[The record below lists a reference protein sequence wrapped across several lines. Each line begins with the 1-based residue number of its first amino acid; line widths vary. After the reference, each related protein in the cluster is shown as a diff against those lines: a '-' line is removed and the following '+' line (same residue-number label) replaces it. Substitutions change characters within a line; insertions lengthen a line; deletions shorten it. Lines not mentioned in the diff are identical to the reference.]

1 MIFAIPA
8 QCPWCGEHN
17 DILVEHDVEGEM
29 VVDCEVC
36 CRPQRV
42 VVHFDVDGVH
52 ADISRE

>member
-42 VVHFDVDGVH
+42 VIHFDVDGVH